1 MMDTLLNNPA
11 LDAAAAAMVAFL
23 AFLAR
28 SAVRFAMSAEGRVI
42 LKVLRTAGVAAALDA
57 RAELLRQIRLAQCAS
72 SEGGESI
79 TADERTR
86 IAKGAVFA
94 FTRALDVAKVL
105 SETAA
110 AFGGVEKLEAEL
122 VKRIEAKLDSAATT
136 RAK

>member
-1 MMDTLLNNPA
+1 MTTIQILEAVGAVLTGAVLFATRA
-11 LDAAAAAMVAFL
+11 LF
-23 AFLAR
+23 
-28 SAVRFAMSAEGRVI
+28 RFATSAEGRVI

-57 RAELLRQIRLAQCAS
+57 RAELLHQIRIAKCAS

-94 FTRALDVAKVL
+94 FTKSLDVAKVL
-105 SETAA
+105 EQVAQ

-122 VKRIEAKLDSAATT
+122 VKRIEKKLDSAAAT